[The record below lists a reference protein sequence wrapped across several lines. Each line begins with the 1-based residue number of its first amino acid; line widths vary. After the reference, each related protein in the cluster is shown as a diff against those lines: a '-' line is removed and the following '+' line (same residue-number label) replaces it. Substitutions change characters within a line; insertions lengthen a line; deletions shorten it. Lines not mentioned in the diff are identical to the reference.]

1 MNNPEYL
8 IYNGKFL
15 PADSPVLQVDNRAFM
30 YGDGLF
36 ETIRVVDGKP
46 CFFENHFL
54 RLTEGMRALK
64 IEIPESFT
72 QERLL
77 ENCRLL
83 LEKNGYDKGCRM
95 RLTVFRNP
103 GGFYL
108 PSDNNFSYTLVTKS
122 VEHDTYQL
130 NDVGLSIDVYTE
142 LKKPVNKLANF
153 KTLNTQLFVMASLE
167 AKEKMLNDMLILNEK
182 GNVIETTTSNIFL
195 VSNGVLYTPSLEE
208 GPLAGVMRMQIINLA
223 LQSKLK
229 VYECALTPQRLLGAD
244 EIFITNTAKG
254 IQWINKYRAK
264 RFYHKVSDFLLD
276 RLNSSLISSGSDLP
290 ESSPELRI
298 PSQDF

>member
-1 MNNPEYL
+1 M
-8 IYNGKFL
+8 

-36 ETIRVVDGKP
+36 ETIRVVNGVP
-46 CFFENHFL
+46 CFFSDHFV
-54 RLTEGMRALK
+54 RLTEGMKALK
-64 IEIPESFT
+64 MEVPPNFT
-72 QERLL
+72 EARLM

-83 LEKNGYDKGCRM
+83 IQKNNFTKGCRI

-108 PSDNNFSYTLVTKS
+108 PEDNNISYTLVSKA
-122 VEHDTYQL
+122 VENDSYVL
-130 NDVGLSIDVYTE
+130 NDVGLAIDVYTD
-142 LKKPVNKLANF
+142 LKKPINRLANF
-153 KTLNTQLFVMASLE
+153 KTLNTQLFVMASLD
-167 AKEKMLNDMLILNEK
+167 AKEKVLNDMLILNEK

-208 GPLAGVMRMQIINLA
+208 GCLAGVMRMQIINLA

-254 IQWINKYRAK
+254 IQWVNRYRAK

-276 RLNSSLISSGSDLP
+276 RLNQQVNSVSDLP
-290 ESSPELRI
+290 ESLQEQRI